1 MGKYRNLS
9 TLVGIV
15 EYRHMFNFGDET
27 KARRFFSR
35 FGFAGWGGLGLMG
48 KNPVKYEKALP
59 NLGIGLRVEVQPR
72 MNFRLDIG
80 RNLVDKQNL
89 IYFNMTESF

>member
-1 MGKYRNLS
+1 
-9 TLVGIV
+9 
-15 EYRHMFNFGDET
+15 
-27 KARRFFSR
+27 
-35 FGFAGWGGLGLMG
+35 MG